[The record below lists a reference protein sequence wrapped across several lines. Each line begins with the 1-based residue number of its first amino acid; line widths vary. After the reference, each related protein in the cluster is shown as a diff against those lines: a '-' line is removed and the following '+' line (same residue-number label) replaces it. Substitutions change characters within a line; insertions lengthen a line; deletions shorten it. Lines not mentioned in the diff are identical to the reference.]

1 MILFKENVLINF
13 TIYMEAKVETSLI
26 SNHTDEL
33 MRPCTINVGSDVLMP
48 HRIYN
53 NII

>member
-1 MILFKENVLINF
+1 MTLFKENVLINF
-13 TIYMEAKVETSLI
+13 SVYMEAKVETSLI